1 MKCLVCVE
9 HRFDRTPDGAI
20 WTQVAY
26 DYGFW
31 LRYLESFDSV
41 RVLARIRDVAEIP
54 VDHVRSD
61 GECISFVA
69 VPYYVG
75 PWQYMKR
82 ALSIRTIMRHVVE
95 PGDAVIL
102 RVGSQ
107 LANCLYPFLQ
117 RAGQPFGVEVVG
129 DPWDVF
135 APGSISHPLRP
146 MLRWYFWRE
155 LRKQCANACAASYVT
170 ERALQSRYPVQGS
183 ILSISASSINLKAEA
198 LRSVRKSFAVSD
210 VRLSLDSYAPMQVIP
225 RQSGCLRLVFVG
237 SLAQL
242 YKGPDI
248 LLAACAEC
256 VANGLPL
263 RLVLIGDGKF
273 RAQLESQAE
282 SLGIRD
288 CVVFRGQLPA
298 GQAIRDEL
306 DRADLFVL
314 PSRTEGLPR
323 ALIEAMARSLP
334 CIASNVG
341 GIPELLPDADLVPA
355 GDVDAL
361 AQKIQEVI
369 ACPKRQEEM
378 RSRNYL
384 RAQDFR
390 EDVLQQ
396 RRVEFF
402 EAVRCL
408 TTEWQTSRRAA

>member
-1 MKCLVCVE
+1 MKVLVCVE
-9 HRFDRTPDGAI
+9 HRFDRSPDGAI

-26 DYGFW
+26 DHSFW
-31 LRYLESFDSV
+31 LRYLDVFDSV
-41 RVLARIRDVAEIP
+41 QVLARIRDVPQAP
-54 VDHVRSD
+54 ADYVRAD
-61 GECISFVA
+61 GDRVNFTE
-69 VPYYVG
+69 VPYYLG
-75 PWQYMKR
+75 PWQYLRQRNRVKQAVR
-82 ALSIRTIMRHVVE
+82 DAVE
-95 PGDAVIL
+95 PRNAIIL

-107 LANCLYPFLQ
+107 LANCLYPAL
-117 RAGQPFGVEVVG
+117 RNSGQPFGVEVVG

-146 MLRWYFWRE
+146 MLRWYFWHE

-170 ERALQSRYPVQGS
+170 ERALQSRYPVRGS
-183 ILSISASSINLKAEA
+183 TLSISASSINLKVEA

-210 VRLSLDSYAPMQVIP
+210 VRLSLDSYTPMQVIP

-256 VANGLPL
+256 IGNGVPL

-298 GQAIRDEL
+298 GRAIRDEL

-355 GDVDAL
+355 GDVHAL

-402 EAVRCL
+402 EAVRRL